1 MGSGKQVELVSRS
14 AEAPSA
20 SSCRQSYGARLHWT
34 LTTGT
39 DRTRGMELELYSGRS
54 TIIEA
59 ILGSSLLGQQDNP
72 GSSHAK
78 AAIRLG
84 HGLMV
89 GLLTEMKN
97 AATARRMPATI
108 NNQATARMT
117 VNESERRC
125 WPEAR
130 CGCCCRIV

>member
-1 MGSGKQVELVSRS
+1 
-14 AEAPSA
+14 
-20 SSCRQSYGARLHWT
+20 
-34 LTTGT
+34 
-39 DRTRGMELELYSGRS
+39 MELELYSGRS

-59 ILGSSLLGQQDNP
+59 ILDRRSLVSRTIPAAVTQKP
-72 GSSHAK
+72 
-78 AAIRLG
+78 AIRLG